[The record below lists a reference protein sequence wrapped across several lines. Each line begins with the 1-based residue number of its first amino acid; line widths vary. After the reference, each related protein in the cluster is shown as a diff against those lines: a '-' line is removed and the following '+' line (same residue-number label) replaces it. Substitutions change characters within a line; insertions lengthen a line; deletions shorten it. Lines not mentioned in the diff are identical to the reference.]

1 MPENNTAPQ
10 SETSQAPPVLVERDG
25 HVLVLTINRPHVRNA
40 VNQAVGTTIGY
51 ALEEA
56 ANDPQVRAV
65 VLTGAGDKAFCAGA
79 DLAALSRGED
89 FYVEGHASWGFGG
102 YVGHFI
108 DKPTIA
114 AVNGLAFGGGAEL
127 VLASDL
133 VVAVESAKIGLPEVT
148 RGLIAGAGGA
158 FRLPEQIPR
167 RVAMRLLLT
176 GEPITAAEAQRW
188 GLINEVVPDGK
199 ALEAA
204 LTLAHTIAANA
215 PLAVWAT
222 KRLAYGVR
230 DGRPENER
238 DQWKHNLDEVAALLR
253 TEDAAEGPRAFTE
266 KRAPRWKAR

>member
-1 MPENNTAPQ
+1 MPEKDTRDA
-10 SETSQAPPVLVERDG
+10 APVLVERDG
-25 HVLVLTINRPHVRNA
+25 HVMVLTINRPHVRNA
-40 VNQAVGTTIGY
+40 VDQAVGTGIGY

-56 ANDPQVRAV
+56 AQDPEVRAV

-133 VVAVESAKIGLPEVT
+133 VVAVESAKLGLPEVT

-176 GEPITAAEAQRW
+176 GEPITAVEAHRW

-199 ALEAA
+199 ALEVA
-204 LTLAHTIAANA
+204 LTLAHRIAANA

-222 KRLAYGVR
+222 KRLAYGVEE
-230 DGRPENER
+230 GRPEGER
-238 DQWKHNLDEVAALLR
+238 RRWRHNLEEVDALLR

-266 KRAPRWKAR
+266 KREPQWKAR